1 MKIIALTDIHA
12 HNIYCEPLVDDI
24 SQADLVILAGDIT
37 HFGKIAH
44 LQIVLNKIRS
54 INAKILAIHGNC
66 DFPEVLE
73 ELQNENLSLHGEVK
87 SVNGIQLLG
96 IGGSLPC
103 PGITPSEYSEQE
115 IKEILDDSAGRLEQ
129 ESNFIFI
136 SHQPPHNT
144 FNDMLTSGAHVGSKS
159 IRSFIKKH
167 QPLACITGHIHE
179 GAGIDQIGRTKIVNP
194 GPFRVG
200 NYLSLEVDKDQLK
213 INLRKCSA

>member
-12 HNIYCEPLVDDI
+12 HNIYCEPLVNDI
-24 SQADLVILAGDIT
+24 RQADLVILAGDIT

-44 LQIVLNKIRS
+44 LQIVLHKIRS
-54 INAKILAIHGNC
+54 LNTKILAVHGNC

-73 ELQNENLSLHGEVK
+73 ELQHENLSIHGEIK

-103 PGITPSEYSEQE
+103 PGVTPSEYSEQE
-115 IKEILDDSAGRLEQ
+115 MKEILDHSVDRLQ
-129 ESNFIFI
+129 PESEFLFI

-144 FNDMLTSGAHVGSKS
+144 FNDMLASGAHVGSKS
-159 IRSFIKKH
+159 IRSFIEKY

-179 GAGIDQIGRTKIVNP
+179 GYGMDQIGRTKIINP

-200 NYLSLEVDKDQLK
+200 NYLYLEVDKDLLK
-213 INLRKCSA
+213 IDIRKCPA

>member
-12 HNIYCEPLVDDI
+12 HNIYCEPLVNDI

-37 HFGKIAH
+37 HFGKIAQLH
-44 LQIVLNKIRS
+44 IILRKIRS
-54 INAKILAIHGNC
+54 INAKILAVHGNC

-73 ELQNENLSLHGEVK
+73 ELQNENMSLHGQIR
-87 SVNGIQLLG
+87 SVNGIQFLG

-103 PGITPSEYSEQE
+103 PSVTPSEYSEQE
-115 IKEILDDSAGRLEQ
+115 IRKILDDSSGQLKQ

-144 FNDMLTSGAHVGSKS
+144 FNDMLSSGAHVGSTS
-159 IRSFIKKH
+159 IRTFIKKH

-179 GAGIDQIGRTKIVNP
+179 GAGIDRIGRTKIINP

-200 NYLSLEVDKDQLK
+200 NYLSLEVNKDQ
-213 INLRKCSA
+213 

>member
-144 FNDMLTSGAHVGSKS
+144 FNDMLTSGSTVS
-159 IRSFIKKH
+159 ITVDTLCVILVFKALS
-167 QPLACITGHIHE
+167 TDHI
-179 GAGIDQIGRTKIVNP
+179 
-194 GPFRVG
+194 
-200 NYLSLEVDKDQLK
+200 
-213 INLRKCSA
+213 